1 MNMDYVL
8 CQSLQRL
15 GGIPLVIVLYDV
27 MCQYW
32 KNLKNRVDQS
42 PYLHLDPDLVMH
54 KGIGLF
60 HVHGHK
66 DECMPMFAPTY
77 IPGAGNVDGEILE
90 TLWAPIEKVSGSTRA
105 MTTSHRQETLDDHM
119 NDSNWKT
126 LVGMGHYIC
135 LFWPAGPLAN
145 YAAVRSL
152 CKKYPAAKDH
162 EKLSTAAFTELN
174 EGTDRT
180 LARTWSLQAKVA
192 QRDRF
197 ARPAAM
203 LIYEVQMEKGQPE
216 LQWVC
221 FVLNDSPMSSADQG
235 TDPVKHDR

>member
-1 MNMDYVL
+1 VGQIQHSSGRNNRPSSVRQMNMDYVL

-90 TLWAPIEKVSGSTRA
+90 TLPRCHFLPSHQDCRHSYELAP
-105 MTTSHRQETLDDHM
+105 QC
-119 NDSNWKT
+119 WK
-126 LVGMGHYIC
+126 
-135 LFWPAGPLAN
+135 
-145 YAAVRSL
+145 
-152 CKKYPAAKDH
+152 
-162 EKLSTAAFTELN
+162 
-174 EGTDRT
+174 
-180 LARTWSLQAKVA
+180 
-192 QRDRF
+192 
-197 ARPAAM
+197 
-203 LIYEVQMEKGQPE
+203 
-216 LQWVC
+216 
-221 FVLNDSPMSSADQG
+221 
-235 TDPVKHDR
+235 

>member
-8 CQSLQRL
+8 SQSLQRL

-32 KNLKNRVDQS
+32 KNLKRRVDQS

-90 TLWAPIEKVSGSTRA
+90 TLWSPIENVSGSTRA

-119 NDSNWKT
+119 NDSNWKK
-126 LVGMGHYIC
+126 LVGMGEPIC
-135 LFWPAGPLAN
+135 I
-145 YAAVRSL
+145 VRSSICRL
-152 CKKYPAAKDH
+152 
-162 EKLSTAAFTELN
+162 T
-174 EGTDRT
+174 
-180 LARTWSLQAKVA
+180 SLQLHL
-192 QRDRF
+192 F
-197 ARPAAM
+197 ARSIQLLSVMRNSA
-203 LIYEVQMEKGQPE
+203 QQPS
-216 LQWVC
+216 L
-221 FVLNDSPMSSADQG
+221 
-235 TDPVKHDR
+235 T